1 LGDLERLSDLIGRI
15 YDAGNDPDAWDPV
28 LTEICSWT
36 DGDAAQ
42 ILVLNQGASAPALAA
57 TVGYDAV
64 AYDRYLKE
72 FALEDPRLPAW
83 RRLPPTA
90 QACHVVVDPDWFDR
104 QPFGAFL
111 DEHGY
116 RWTMGAIEPGYDRG
130 LAGIGV
136 HRGRQAGPFN
146 DEELRRLDLL
156 VPHVRRVL
164 ALHQR
169 FDGLSGRAGQ
179 AEDVLDRL
187 GQPLILLTG
196 DGRVVHSNAA
206 AEQLFESGRLRLRG
220 HRLDSEDPAEAT
232 ALRGL
237 IAAVLDPAPDAAL
250 TRLLGAAGPAALIAR
265 GCRLPVRRP
274 SAVGSVRAAAALFLT
289 PLGQGQGDLLRL
301 LPTLFGLS
309 PAEARLAL
317 ALHDGL
323 SLTEIAA
330 QHSLSRETLRT
341 QLRFVFDKTGT
352 RRQGA
357 LIRLLA
363 DLAGESRL
371 LRRPAKAEG

>member
-1 LGDLERLSDLIGRI
+1 MGDLERLSDLIGRI
-15 YDAGNDPDAWDPV
+15 YDAGNDPDAWIPA

-36 DGDAAQ
+36 GGEAAQ
-42 ILVLNQGASAPALAA
+42 VLVLNQGASAPALAA
-57 TVGYDAV
+57 TVGYDAE
-64 AYDRYLKE
+64 AHDRYLKE
-72 FALEDPRLPAW
+72 YALEDPRLPAW

-90 QACHVVVDPDWFDR
+90 QACHVVVDPGWFDR

-116 RWTMGAIEPGYDRG
+116 RWTMGAIEPGFGG

-136 HRGRQAGPFN
+136 HRARRAGPFN
-146 DEELRRLDLL
+146 EAELRRLDLL

-187 GQPLILLTG
+187 GQALILLTG

-250 TRLLGAAGPAALIAR
+250 HRLLGAAGPAALIAR

-274 SAVGSVRAAAALFLT
+274 SAMGSVRAAAALFLT

-301 LPTLFGLS
+301 LPALFGLS

-330 QHSLSRETLRT
+330 QHRLSRETLRT

-371 LRRPAKAEG
+371 LRRPAKPEG